1 MASKVVTCRIER
13 TGIKRKPDVAGRYN
27 IPKVVR
33 DKLRLPNDIAYECC
47 IIQTG
52 GQRFIGFLPDI
63 DTEQELRR
71 KICAFLRTY
80 ETTMDGKVIACVF
93 NGTKIDGPSAT
104 NMAAKLYAGGKDK
117 QLVTSTSQALACV
130 YQAAMEGKKGQLPN
144 IGTNQEFLYS
154 YKVNDESV
162 LLVLSPE
169 KDDFAVSESILKLTA
184 EAIGSIISC
193 YTSNDDGQT

>member
-52 GQRFIGFLPDI
+52 DQRFIGFLPDV
-63 DTEQELRR
+63 DTEQKLRQ
-71 KICAFLRTY
+71 KICSFLRTY
-80 ETTMDGKVIACVF
+80 ETTMDGKIIACVF
-93 NGTKIDGPSAT
+93 NGNKIDGPSAT
-104 NMAAKLYAGGKDK
+104 TMAAKLYAGGKDK
-117 QLVTSTSQALACV
+117 QLITSTSQALACV
-130 YQAAMEGKKGQLPN
+130 YQVAMEGKKGQLPN

-154 YKVNDESV
+154 YKSV

-193 YTSNDDGQT
+193 YTSNDDEQT

>member
-47 IIQTG
+47 IIQMG

-117 QLVTSTSQALACV
+117 QLVTSTSQALAC
-130 YQAAMEGKKGQLPN
+130 

-193 YTSNDDGQT
+193 YTSNDDEQT

>member
-104 NMAAKLYAGGKDK
+104 NMAAKLYAGGKD
-117 QLVTSTSQALACV
+117 
-130 YQAAMEGKKGQLPN
+130 
-144 IGTNQEFLYS
+144 
-154 YKVNDESV
+154 
-162 LLVLSPE
+162 
-169 KDDFAVSESILKLTA
+169 
-184 EAIGSIISC
+184 
-193 YTSNDDGQT
+193 